1 MPVSYLLE
9 TCSPYPDADINDVSA
24 YASLLQLTGA
34 ARQSRETAKA
44 IDIMYPVDVDGLPL
58 FGMESGESI
67 AVIARLC
74 RGRRGLTGPGRIV
87 EDEEKSIA
95 GVWIMKVDELMET
108 DPACN
113 WVLAKE
119 NCRAGVDADGL
130 LWGLDH
136 NNNWVAISSRCD
148 FTFKDVKSKFDRGHP
163 SNLPS
168 PKQV

>member
-1 MPVSYLLE
+1 MPVLYLLE
-9 TCSPYPDADINDVSA
+9 TCSPYPDGDINDVSA
-24 YASLLQLTGA
+24 YASLVQLTGA

-95 GVWIMKVDELMET
+95 GVWIMKVDELM
-108 DPACN
+108 
-113 WVLAKE
+113 
-119 NCRAGVDADGL
+119 
-130 LWGLDH
+130 
-136 NNNWVAISSRCD
+136 
-148 FTFKDVKSKFDRGHP
+148 
-163 SNLPS
+163 
-168 PKQV
+168 